1 MTEWRRRNPKRSTT
15 EMGQENQR
23 SCSRALQ
30 RQASF
35 IANRGWKSSNSSP
48 LSVGGE
54 LFPLTSPFIEPSQRS
69 AATDSLR
76 RTDSG
81 RPVTGSDST
90 SPSVS
95 HEAPVVGLQRTGP
108 GDPHQC
114 GILLCE
120 RPAAALEEACL
131 HSRSK

>member
-54 LFPLTSPFIEPSQRS
+54 LFPLTSPFIELRWDKKINEAAPEHCS
-69 AATDSLR
+69 AKRLSLQIGAG
-76 RTDSG
+76 SL
-81 RPVTGSDST
+81 VT
-90 SPSVS
+90 
-95 HEAPVVGLQRTGP
+95 
-108 GDPHQC
+108 
-114 GILLCE
+114 LLHFQS
-120 RPAAALEEACL
+120 EENYFP
-131 HSRSK
+131 

>member
-54 LFPLTSPFIEPSQRS
+54 LFPLTSPFIEQAISLKFRLLPICFTSTRS
-69 AATDSLR
+69 DDECNGDVSTTISLPFQN
-76 RTDSG
+76 S
-81 RPVTGSDST
+81 
-90 SPSVS
+90 
-95 HEAPVVGLQRTGP
+95 
-108 GDPHQC
+108 
-114 GILLCE
+114 
-120 RPAAALEEACL
+120 
-131 HSRSK
+131 

>member
-54 LFPLTSPFIEPSQRS
+54 LFPLTSPFIEQALTLKFRLRS
-69 AATDSLR
+69 ISFISARSDDECNGDLSPVDR
-76 RTDSG
+76 G
-81 RPVTGSDST
+81 R
-90 SPSVS
+90 
-95 HEAPVVGLQRTGP
+95 AY
-108 GDPHQC
+108 
-114 GILLCE
+114 
-120 RPAAALEEACL
+120 
-131 HSRSK
+131 

>member
-54 LFPLTSPFIEPSQRS
+54 LFPLTSPFIEQAIALVDPLGAFY
-69 AATDSLR
+69 AAYA
-76 RTDSG
+76 G
-81 RPVTGSDST
+81 RIRNDPLQALPTASSFAGQV
-90 SPSVS
+90 PSV
-95 HEAPVVGLQRTGP
+95 
-108 GDPHQC
+108 
-114 GILLCE
+114 
-120 RPAAALEEACL
+120 
-131 HSRSK
+131 

>member
-54 LFPLTSPFIEPSQRS
+54 LFPLTSPFIEQ
-69 AATDSLR
+69 AITLR
-76 RTDSG
+76 TPAG
-81 RPVTGSDST
+81 
-90 SPSVS
+90 
-95 HEAPVVGLQRTGP
+95 
-108 GDPHQC
+108 
-114 GILLCE
+114 GILSEMAIFQHLTRYLVVE
-120 RPAAALEEACL
+120 LESDRGESEHIYGCGGRFR
-131 HSRSK
+131 SRL

>member
-54 LFPLTSPFIEPSQRS
+54 LFPLTSPFIEQAITLKTPVAGFCHSKPQI
-69 AATDSLR
+69 
-76 RTDSG
+76 G
-81 RPVTGSDST
+81 RED
-90 SPSVS
+90 
-95 HEAPVVGLQRTGP
+95 ER
-108 GDPHQC
+108 GDQTPA
-114 GILLCE
+114 
-120 RPAAALEEACL
+120 RPAVQFSGFLGC
-131 HSRSK
+131 SGS

>member
-54 LFPLTSPFIEPSQRS
+54 LFPLTSPFIELAMSEIRIFQQLSPSLIGVQS
-69 AATDSLR
+69 AGTFRVARWFLATDGR
-76 RTDSG
+76 RVLAGKTLEKGTPLVSF
-81 RPVTGSDST
+81 PTTG
-90 SPSVS
+90 
-95 HEAPVVGLQRTGP
+95 AIR
-108 GDPHQC
+108 
-114 GILLCE
+114 E
-120 RPAAALEEACL
+120 R
-131 HSRSK
+131 

>member
-54 LFPLTSPFIEPSQRS
+54 LFPLTSPFIEQAIALKTPAGTILSAIEISRQLSLAYRGMHTHKRRS
-69 AATDSLR
+69 ASIKSPHSPHSR
-76 RTDSG
+76 RT
-81 RPVTGSDST
+81 
-90 SPSVS
+90 PSS
-95 HEAPVVGLQRTGP
+95 LGAPT
-108 GDPHQC
+108 
-114 GILLCE
+114 
-120 RPAAALEEACL
+120 A
-131 HSRSK
+131 